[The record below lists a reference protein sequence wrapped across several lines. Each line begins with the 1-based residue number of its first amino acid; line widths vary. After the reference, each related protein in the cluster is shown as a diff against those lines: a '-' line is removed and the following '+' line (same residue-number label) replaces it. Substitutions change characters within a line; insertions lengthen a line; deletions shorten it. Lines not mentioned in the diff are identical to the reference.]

1 MSEYQYYEFRTV
13 GRALTREEERTV
25 NTWSSRGNV
34 TSVSASFEY
43 HYSDFRQDVRKCL
56 EGYFDV
62 MLYIAN
68 WGSKRVMFRL
78 PVQLADIKALKNYEW
93 DREYGEHSISI
104 TKSKEYVIIDI
115 QERLEEGYDEWI
127 EGEGTLSGFAPLW
140 NDVVAG
146 NYSALYLTWLHFA
159 RLDQETMPDDDDDDD
174 DFEGMKMPP
183 IPAGIGKISSTMER
197 YLDFW
202 GISKDLQA
210 AAAQYSPEQPTIS
223 TQKLEENIQNLPM
236 EEKNAFLKRLLHEE
250 PHLRAA
256 LLKRLEIM
264 SPAPAANVSTAPTLQ
279 MILDAETEIAVKRRQ
294 SEQAEA
300 ARKRRIEL
308 GIVEKQADR
317 VWQSVYE
324 NLELKIVRGYDQA
337 FKDLKDLRDLA
348 EMRGT
353 LQDFNTKMREII
365 DQYGRFKA
373 FASRLQTS
381 KLGYI

>member
-43 HYSDFRQDVRKCL
+43 HFSDFRQDVQECL

-78 PVQLADIKALKNYEW
+78 PVQLVDIKALKNYEW
-93 DREYGEHSISI
+93 DQEYGEHSINIS
-104 TKSKEYVIIDI
+104 KSKEYVIIDI
-115 QERLEEGYDEWI
+115 QERLEEGYEDWI
-127 EGEGTLSGFAPLW
+127 EGAGTLAGFAPLW
-140 NDVVAG
+140 NDLVAG

-159 RLDQETMPDDDDDDD
+159 RLYQETMLDDDDDD
-174 DFEGMKMPP
+174 DFEDMKMPT
-183 IPAGIGKISSTMER
+183 IPAGIGKSSSAMER
-197 YLDFW
+197 YMDFW

-210 AAAQYSPEQPTIS
+210 AAAQYGTEQPTIS
-223 TQKLEENIQNLPM
+223 TPKLEENIQKLPI
-236 EEKNAFLKRLLHEE
+236 EEKNAFLKRLLQDE

-256 LLKRLEIM
+256 LLKRLETM
-264 SPAPAANVSTAPTLQ
+264 SPAPAASASTAPTLQ

-294 SEQAEA
+294 SEHAEA

-308 GIVEKQADR
+308 EIVEKQADR

-324 NLELKIVRGYDQA
+324 NLELKIARGYDQA

-348 EMRGT
+348 EMRGM
-353 LQDFNTKMREII
+353 LQDFNRKMREII
-365 DQYGRFKA
+365 DQYGRSKA
-373 FASRLQTS
+373 FTSRLQTS